1 MELKSIHPRADI
13 GQNKKAYRSF
23 SQFMGFLEV
32 LKQQDLT
39 EIVIEKLNIEINKIN
54 AAALKKLNSQMRK
67 SQFKMIQVLEK
78 EQKLVPKNYYRK
90 IWLVLGMSAFGLPL
104 GVVFGFALDNMAFLG
119 IGLPIGMVIGM
130 AVGTQMDKKAEKEG
144 RQINMEM

>member
-1 MELKSIHPRADI
+1 MELKSIHPRSDI

-39 EIVIEKLNIEINKIN
+39 EIVIEKLNIEIDKIN
-54 AAALKKLNSQMRK
+54 AASLKKLNSQIRK

-130 AVGTQMDKKAEKEG
+130 AFGAQMDKKAEKEG

>member
-1 MELKSIHPRADI
+1 
-13 GQNKKAYRSF
+13 
-23 SQFMGFLEV
+23 
-32 LKQQDLT
+32 
-39 EIVIEKLNIEINKIN
+39 
-54 AAALKKLNSQMRK
+54 
-67 SQFKMIQVLEK
+67 MIQVLEK

-90 IWLVLGMSAFGLPL
+90 IWLILGMSAFGLPL

-130 AVGTQMDKKAEKEG
+130 AFGAQMDKKAEKEG

>member
-1 MELKSIHPRADI
+1 
-13 GQNKKAYRSF
+13 
-23 SQFMGFLEV
+23 MGFLEV

-39 EIVIEKLNIEINKIN
+39 EIVIEKLNIEIDKIN
-54 AAALKKLNSQMRK
+54 AASLKKLNSQIRK

-130 AVGTQMDKKAEKEG
+130 AFGAQMDKKAKKEG